1 MKGVNVNEQE
11 YAMMT
16 LAIHRRSLVCLAVV
30 LVLTSACA
38 AASSPT
44 ITDLKVVTGATQVS
58 VGQEVAI
65 AASISNPSGEP
76 VTFNWSVQ
84 AGGQDKSR
92 DIVSA
97 SPDVAAATYRPLAP
111 GNHIITLQML
121 NKQKAVIGSTNITI
135 VAAEASVA
143 AQPTSLPSATVE
155 APSPTAAPTQGD
167 PATATARPLPS
178 ATVEATSAPAL
189 PTQTSKPVVAA
200 GATQVVSAEAC
211 PGGEVSATP
220 QSMPFWV
227 YGAAGKHFCPS
238 GYMGDTGDVKIT
250 RGDTINI
257 QYHFQGLSATCGYSP
272 CKWAGIY
279 WFNPGYTGS
288 VPWAS
293 QANSGYNLSLA
304 KVVRFRARSAAGAR
318 VEFFVGGATD
328 PNLRYPSSL
337 PKQSV
342 GVVSLTSSWQDFNI
356 ALTNV
361 SAAELTYVIDG
372 FGWSA
377 SWDNNASVDGIS
389 FEIADIRYE

>member
-16 LAIHRRSLVCLAVV
+16 LTIHKRSLVCLAVM
-30 LVLTSACA
+30 LILTSACA
-38 AASSPT
+38 ASSPA
-44 ITDLKVVTGATQVS
+44 ITDLKVVTGATQVT

-84 AGGQDKSR
+84 AGGEDRSR
-92 DIVSA
+92 EIVTA
-97 SPDVAAATYRPLAP
+97 SQDVAAATYRPRVS

-135 VAAEASVA
+135 VAAEDSAM
-143 AQPTSLPSATVE
+143 AQPTPLPSATAE
-155 APSPTAAPTQGD
+155 APSPTPAPTQHHS
-167 PATATARPLPS
+167 ATPIAQPS
-178 ATVEATSAPAL
+178 PSVTVEATSAPAL
-189 PTQTSKPVVAA
+189 PTQTGEPVAEASATRALSVA
-200 GATQVVSAEAC
+200 AC
-211 PGGEVSATP
+211 PGGEVSAAP

-238 GYMGDTGDVKIT
+238 GYMGDADDIKIT
-250 RGDTINI
+250 QGDTLNV
-257 QYHFQGLSATCGYSP
+257 QYNFRGRGATCGYSP
-272 CKWAGIY
+272 CKWAGVY
-279 WFNPGYTGS
+279 WFNPAYIGS
-288 VPWAS
+288 EPWAS
-293 QANSGYNLSLA
+293 KASSGYNLSLA
-304 KVVRFRARSAAGAR
+304 KTVRFRARSAAGAR

-342 GVVSLTSSWQDFNI
+342 GVVSLTPSWQDFSI
-356 ALTNV
+356 ALTNT

-377 SWDNNASVDGIS
+377 SWDNNASVEGIS

>member
-1 MKGVNVNEQE
+1 
-11 YAMMT
+11 MMT
-16 LAIHRRSLVCLAVV
+16 LAIHKRSLVCLAVV

-44 ITDLKVVTGATQVS
+44 ITELKVVTGATQVT
-58 VGQEVAI
+58 VDQEVAI

-84 AGGQDKSR
+84 AGGEDRSR

-97 SPDVAAATYRPLAP
+97 SQNVAAATYRPQVS

-143 AQPTSLPSATVE
+143 VQPTSLPSATLE
-155 APSPTAAPTQGD
+155 APSPTAAPTQGNR
-167 PATATARPLPS
+167 ATPTVQPLPS
-178 ATVEATSAPAL
+178 ATVEVTSAPAL
-189 PTQTSKPVVAA
+189 PTQTSELVATA
-200 GATQVVSAEAC
+200 SATRAVSAGSC

-227 YGAAGKHFCPS
+227 YGTAGKHFCPS
-238 GYMGDTGDVKIT
+238 GYMGDTGDIKIT
-250 RGDTINI
+250 QGETINI
-257 QYHFQGLSATCGYSP
+257 EYSFQGRGAVCGYSP

-342 GVVSLTSSWQDFNI
+342 GVVNLTSSWQDFSI
-356 ALTNV
+356 ALTNA